1 MTNKALRWGLLVLI
15 LAALAIPTFGQDT
28 ADAPTQPSPPASQ
41 APPAAAGEVPIL
53 SRIPIELYP
62 QSFPGQFWNDTG
74 NVSPVEHSDVI
85 SASYFEQGV
94 TLWRDKGM
102 SITPYAAV
110 GVTVDTQGYDWN
122 NRVQVF
128 AGARFNK
135 YFKYGIVSVG
145 GAYSYEDRWIG
156 NEKTPGPTG
165 EVTYW
170 FGWQLVGNPTSRFPG
185 STWGAAGYLTPVES
199 GNFIYNQNFKQGVVA
214 HRFGM
219 KNMIVPFGEVTSVV
233 DTKHYDWENRVLPGA
248 GVEFVHLHGNTQ
260 TELGAEYLYEHRF
273 ESGLSAS
280 EVSIFFKFWFGWNPI
295 RGGKH

>member
-1 MTNKALRWGLLVLI
+1 MKGENYMQSNKSLHWILVL
-15 LAALAIPTFGQDT
+15 ALALV
-28 ADAPTQPSPPASQ
+28 AVAVPASAQ
-41 APPAAAGEVPIL
+41 DAPPAAAGEAPVL
-53 SRIPIELYP
+53 SRVPLELYP

-74 NVSPVEHSDVI
+74 NVSPVEHSDII
-85 SASYFEQGV
+85 SASYLEQGV
-94 TLWRDKGM
+94 TIWRYKASM
-102 SITPYAAV
+102 SVTPYLAV
-110 GVTVDTQGYDWN
+110 GVTADTQGYDWN
-122 NRVQVF
+122 NRVQGF

-135 YFKYGIVSVG
+135 FFKHGIVSIG

-156 NEKTPGPTG
+156 HERTGGPTG

-170 FGWQLVGNPTSRFPG
+170 FGWQMVGDTHSRFPG

-214 HRFGM
+214 HRFNA
-219 KNMIVPFGEVTSVV
+219 KNILVPFGELTSVV

-248 GVEFVHLHGNTQ
+248 GIEFVHLHGNTQ

-280 EVSIFFKFWFGWNPI
+280 EVSIFLKFWFGWNPI
-295 RGGKH
+295 HGGKR